1 MTKTDNNPTLDGIRG
16 WAFLI
21 VLVMHGFS
29 ICFDGS
35 QQYLQGCGK
44 YGVWLFFVLSS
55 FLLTKNY
62 VLTNGNKREYML
74 GRVFRILPLYFIC
87 IAIYSGLNIIQP
99 TISEA
104 ILTSVGLFGPLH
116 LWTIPVEFCFY
127 MILLVL
133 LFVPNQSTRNIIM
146 LCMAAGSLIS
156 LTYLPKD
163 PSSINV
169 FWYIPSF
176 YCGYILA
183 VLIPRYSAIRF
194 GIAIPLVILAGFI
207 FLNPGIQFLL
217 FKIEPSPY
225 LMNMYFPLSILWG
238 IFILTVLNTRSK
250 YIDRIFQSRLLLFL
264 GKISYSGYLF
274 HLAIMMELRKIM
286 GSSILT
292 VFISIVLSIII
303 GYLVNRTIEMPL
315 YKIRKI
321 LLTSRAE

>member
-1 MTKTDNNPTLDGIRG
+1 MTKTENNPTLDGIRG

-62 VLTNGNKREYML
+62 VLTNGNKRKYL
-74 GRVFRILPLYFIC
+74 IGRIFRILPLYFIC
-87 IAIYSGLNIIQP
+87 IAVYSGLNIIQP

-127 MILLVL
+127 IILLGL
-133 LFVPNQSTRNIIM
+133 LFVPNQSTRNLIM
-146 LCMAAGSLIS
+146 LFMAVGSLIS
-156 LTYLPKD
+156 LTYIPKD
-163 PSSINV
+163 PSSSNV

-183 VLIPRYSAIRF
+183 VLFPRYSAVRF
-194 GIAIPLVILAGFI
+194 GMAVPLIILTGFVILS
-207 FLNPGIQFLL
+207 PGIQFLL

-225 LMNMYFPLSILWG
+225 LMNMYFPLSMLWG
-238 IFILTVLNTRSK
+238 IFILAVLNTRSK
-250 YIDRIFQSRLLLFL
+250 YIDRIFKSRLLLFL

-274 HLAIMMELRKIM
+274 HLVIMMELRKFM
-286 GSSILT
+286 GSSVTT
-292 VFISIVLSIII
+292 VFFSIVLSIAI
-303 GYLVNRTIEMPL
+303 GYLVNRAIEMPL

-321 LLTSRAE
+321 LLISRTV